1 LAIKQRFSFLALSGE
16 PLQSFKASGQNFF
29 KSIFKHHVCH
39 CFEWIT
45 SRGTSE
51 ILNTEKSFGVC
62 SFEIPK
68 QDDQSLLSSIFS
80 FDAPTVASNTLKVLR
95 AMQVDSKAVL
105 LEGLPSAGKSSLV
118 SALARITGNVLVRI
132 NLSDQTEI
140 SDLFGADLP
149 SDNGSSVASFCWHD
163 GPFLAALKAGHWILL
178 DELNL
183 ATQSVLEGLNACL
196 DHRGT
201 IFIPELNR

>member
-1 LAIKQRFSFLALSGE
+1 M
-16 PLQSFKASGQNFF
+16 
-29 KSIFKHHVCH
+29 
-39 CFEWIT
+39 
-45 SRGTSE
+45 
-51 ILNTEKSFGVC
+51 C